1 MENTTSNTS
10 QDNNSKS
17 QNEEIGAFWKRTS
30 RNNMTYLAGHIEVQQ
45 PDGTKTKEKVVVF
58 SNQNKQK
65 DNQPDYRVY
74 ISNSTPREG
83 GEGQGGGNSQQA
95 AQSPE
100 AEDLL

>member
-1 MENTTSNTS
+1 MENTSQGTS
-10 QDNNSKS
+10 QANANNQQS
-17 QNEEIGAFWKRTS
+17 EEIGAFWKRTS
-30 RNNMTYLAGHIEVQQ
+30 RNNMTYLAGHLEVTQ
-45 PDGTKTKEKVVVF
+45 PDGTKAKQKVVVF

-83 GEGQGGGNSQQA
+83 GQTTPQAQQD
-95 AQSPE
+95 SNTPE

>member
-1 MENTTSNTS
+1 MENTSQGTS
-10 QDNNSKS
+10 QANANNQQS
-17 QNEEIGAFWKRTS
+17 EEIGAFWKRTS
-30 RNNMTYLAGHIEVQQ
+30 RNNMTYLAGHLEVTQ
-45 PDGTKTKEKVVVF
+45 PDGTKAKQKVVVF

-83 GEGQGGGNSQQA
+83 GGQPTPQAQQ
-95 AQSPE
+95 SSNTPE